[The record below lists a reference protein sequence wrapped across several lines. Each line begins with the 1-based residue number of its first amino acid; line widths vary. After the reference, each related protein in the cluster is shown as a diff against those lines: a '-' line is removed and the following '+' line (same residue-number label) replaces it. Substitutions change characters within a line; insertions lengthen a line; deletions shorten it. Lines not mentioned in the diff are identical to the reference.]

1 MKTMEIKNEIKRTI
15 DDLPDTI
22 LEDVLDYLN
31 KLKNTSKDKILL
43 SKNLSSILRED
54 SALLQ
59 RLAK

>member
-1 MKTMEIKNEIKRTI
+1 MTTLEIKNEIKRTI

-31 KLKNTSKDKILL
+31 KLKSSSKDKILL
-43 SKNLSSILRED
+43 SKNLSSILHED
-54 SALLQ
+54 GELLQ

>member
-1 MKTMEIKNEIKRTI
+1 MTTVEIKNEIKRTI

-31 KLKNTSKDKILL
+31 KLKNTSEDKILL
-43 SKNLSSILRED
+43 SKNLRSILHED
-54 SALLQ
+54 GELLQ

>member
-1 MKTMEIKNEIKRTI
+1 MTTLEIKNEIKRTI

-31 KLKNTSKDKILL
+31 KLKHTSKDKILL
-43 SKNLSSILRED
+43 SKNLTSILRED